1 MTLRASDKAVS
12 ISHGQD
18 IGETAIEGELAHPA
32 ELRSAAR
39 VSALAVAGA
48 GALLFGC
55 FGTAYAVPVF
65 FPAISHKLAIIATGS
80 VGLAA
85 LGALSGTVAGLLAGL
100 VGIGGGVVIVPV
112 VYYGLMIAGTAA
124 DHAAHIAVGT
134 SLAAI
139 LPAAVVSSI
148 GHWRAG
154 NTDIGFMREWGPGI
168 VAGVVAA
175 QLAAPHLRGSLM
187 TGIFSLVCLIFAAR
201 FALPDRFTPIAER
214 PPTGTLRSLA
224 GGTIGLCSGLAGVGG
239 GIMTNIVMTLSG
251 VPMHRSVGRAA
262 SVGVAVALPAT
273 IVAAFAPGAES
284 SAELG
289 SINLAV
295 WASIAPAQAAA
306 AWVGVRLA
314 QRTAAAD
321 LSRVMAVVLLITGFT
336 MLRASL

>member
-1 MTLRASDKAVS
+1 MN
-12 ISHGQD
+12 D
-18 IGETAIEGELAHPA
+18 IAAIEMSSL
-32 ELRSAAR
+32 
-39 VSALAVAGA
+39 
-48 GALLFGC
+48 
-55 FGTAYAVPVF
+55 
-65 FPAISHKLAIIATGS
+65 
-80 VGLAA
+80 GLMT
-85 LGALSGTVAGLLAGL
+85 LGALSGTLAGLLAGL
-100 VGIGGGVVIVPV
+100 VGIGGGVVVVPV
-112 VYYGLMIAGTAA
+112 VYYGLLAVGTAA

-139 LPAAVVSSI
+139 LPAAIVSSI

-168 VAGVVAA
+168 VIGVVAA

-201 FALPDRFTPIAER
+201 FALPSRFTPITES

-251 VPMHRSVGRAA
+251 IPMHKSVGRAA
-262 SVGVAVALPAT
+262 SVGVVVALPAT
-273 IVAAFAPGAES
+273 IVAALAPGGTSA
-284 SAELG
+284 AELG

-306 AWVGVRLA
+306 AWVGVRLG
-314 QRTAAAD
+314 QRLAAAD
-321 LSRVMAVVLLITGFT
+321 LSRVMAIVLLMTGFT
-336 MLRASL
+336 MLHASL

>member
-1 MTLRASDKAVS
+1 MRAAS
-12 ISHGQD
+12 
-18 IGETAIEGELAHPA
+18 
-32 ELRSAAR
+32 RSACDRIGSSSDR
-39 VSALAVAGA
+39 VGPVVKGAFLTHDAVG
-48 GALLFGC
+48 
-55 FGTAYAVPVF
+55 
-65 FPAISHKLAIIATGS
+65 IAMS
-80 VGLAA
+80 SFELVA
-85 LGALSGTVAGLLAGL
+85 LGAFSGTLAGLLAGL
-100 VGIGGGVVIVPV
+100 VGIGGGVVVVPV
-112 VYYGLMIAGTAA
+112 VYYGLLAAGTAA

-154 NTDIGFMREWGPGI
+154 NTDIGFLREWAPGI

-175 QLAAPHLRGSLM
+175 QFAAPHLPGSLM
-187 TGIFSLVCLIFAAR
+187 TGAFSLVCLIFVAR
-201 FALPDRFTPIAER
+201 FAFPRRFAPITER

-224 GGTIGLCSGLAGVGG
+224 GGTIGLFSGLAGVGG

-251 VPMHRSVGRAA
+251 VPMHKSVGRAA
-262 SVGVAVALPAT
+262 SVGVVVGLPAT
-273 IVAAFAPGAES
+273 IVAALAPGAAS
-284 SAELG
+284 AAELG

-314 QRTAAAD
+314 QRLAAPD
-321 LSRVMAVVLLITGFT
+321 LSRVMAIVLLMTGFT

>member
-1 MTLRASDKAVS
+1 MNDAS
-12 ISHGQD
+12 G
-18 IGETAIEGELAHPA
+18 
-32 ELRSAAR
+32 
-39 VSALAVAGA
+39 
-48 GALLFGC
+48 
-55 FGTAYAVPVF
+55 
-65 FPAISHKLAIIATGS
+65 IAMS
-80 VGLAA
+80 SLGLVA
-85 LGALSGTVAGLLAGL
+85 LGAVSGILAGLLAGL
-100 VGIGGGVVIVPV
+100 VGIGGGVVVVPV
-112 VYYGLMIAGTAA
+112 VYYGLLAAGTAA

-187 TGIFSLVCLIFAAR
+187 TGVFSLVCLIFVAR
-201 FALPDRFTPIAER
+201 FAFPRRFAPITER
-214 PPTGTLRSLA
+214 PPTGTLCSLG
-224 GGTIGLCSGLAGVGG
+224 GGTIGLFSGLAGVGG

-251 VPMHRSVGRAA
+251 VPMHKSVGRAA
-262 SVGVAVALPAT
+262 SVGVMVGLPAT
-273 IVAAFAPGAES
+273 IVAALAPGAAS
-284 SAELG
+284 AAELG
-289 SINLAV
+289 SINLPV

-314 QRTAAAD
+314 QRLAAPD
-321 LSRVMAVVLLITGFT
+321 LSRVLAIVLLMTGFT

>member
-1 MTLRASDKAVS
+1 MSSV
-12 ISHGQD
+12 
-18 IGETAIEGELAHPA
+18 EL
-32 ELRSAAR
+32 
-39 VSALAVAGA
+39 V
-48 GALLFGC
+48 
-55 FGTAYAVPVF
+55 T
-65 FPAISHKLAIIATGS
+65 
-80 VGLAA
+80 
-85 LGALSGTVAGLLAGL
+85 LGALSGTLAGLLAGL
-100 VGIGGGVVIVPV
+100 VGIGGGVVVVPV
-112 VYYGLMIAGTAA
+112 VYYGLVATGTAA

-139 LPAAVVSSI
+139 LPAAIVSSI

-154 NTDIGFMREWGPGI
+154 NTDMRFMREWGPGI
-168 VAGVVAA
+168 VIGVVAA

-187 TGIFSLVCLIFAAR
+187 TGMFSLVCLIFAAR
-201 FALPDRFTPIAER
+201 FALPSRFTPIAER

-224 GGTIGLCSGLAGVGG
+224 GGTIGLFSGLAGVGG

-251 VPMHRSVGRAA
+251 VPMHKSVGRAA
-262 SVGVAVALPAT
+262 SVGVLVGLPAT
-273 IVAAFAPGAES
+273 IVAALAPGAAS

-314 QRTAAAD
+314 QRLAASD
-321 LSRVMAVVLLITGFT
+321 LSRAMGIVLLMTGFT

>member
-1 MTLRASDKAVS
+1 M
-12 ISHGQD
+12 
-18 IGETAIEGELAHPA
+18 
-32 ELRSAAR
+32 
-39 VSALAVAGA
+39 
-48 GALLFGC
+48 
-55 FGTAYAVPVF
+55 
-65 FPAISHKLAIIATGS
+65 GS
-80 VGLAA
+80 VELLV

-112 VYYGLMIAGTAA
+112 VYYGLLATGTGA

-168 VAGVVAA
+168 AAGVVAA

-187 TGIFSLVCLIFAAR
+187 TGLFALICLIFAAR
-201 FALPDRFTPIAER
+201 FALPGRFAAVADT
-214 PPTGTLRSLA
+214 PPTGHFRSLA

-239 GIMTNIVMTLSG
+239 GIMTNIVMSLSG
-251 VPMHRSVGRAA
+251 IPMHKSVGRAA
-262 SVGVAVALPAT
+262 SVGVVVALPAT
-273 IVAAFAPGAES
+273 IVAALAPGAES

-289 SINLAV
+289 SINLAI
-295 WASIAPAQAAA
+295 WASIAPTQAAA
-306 AWVGVRLA
+306 AWLGVWIA

-321 LSRVMAVVLLITGFT
+321 LSRVMAAVLLLTGFT